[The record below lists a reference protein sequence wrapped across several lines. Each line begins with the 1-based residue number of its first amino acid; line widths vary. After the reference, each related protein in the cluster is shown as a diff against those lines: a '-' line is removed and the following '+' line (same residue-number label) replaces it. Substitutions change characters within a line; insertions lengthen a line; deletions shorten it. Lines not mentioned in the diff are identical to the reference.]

1 MKLTQFYLKSENKNN
16 EVVLYNTMNEA
27 VLILNNDIVKL
38 IEKDVN
44 ILNKDKF
51 FKIKNILIENEF
63 LIDDNIDEE
72 KNYMEALL
80 KQHRNFNHLSVH
92 ILPTTACNFNCV
104 YCYQSGIERHHFLS
118 QDKVDEIINYL
129 KNHIKNHPEIRSA
142 TYILHGGEPTV
153 NWKVVPY
160 ILEKLDNLSNLYN
173 IKYRTQ
179 IVTNGYLLTKE
190 KSDLL
195 YKYNWQRLQVTID
208 GPKEIYNSRR
218 VMNSGEDSYSTIVNN
233 LKYILDNDLIEKISI
248 RLNFD
253 QSNYIQVAEYLPQ
266 LKDLFGTE
274 KIILSLGYISDT
286 YNNTSAE
293 NFISANML
301 KEEKMVEAY
310 CILYKKTIDLGFEM
324 QDLFM
329 LEGMCTAK
337 LDNAFVIYPNGDIYK
352 CLSGVGRK
360 EFVESSIYNDK
371 KLPNYLY
378 PELYK
383 DCFNK
388 GCKFIPLCNS
398 GCRFNGFLKTGIKK
412 SNDCQKELLDNLNK
426 KLLAIKYLSKGE

>member
-1 MKLTQFYLKSENKNN
+1 MTILMKK
-16 EVVLYNTMNEA
+16 
-27 VLILNNDIVKL
+27 
-38 IEKDVN
+38 
-44 ILNKDKF
+44 
-51 FKIKNILIENEF
+51 
-63 LIDDNIDEE
+63 

-208 GPKEIYNSRR
+208 GPKEIHNSRR

-310 CILYKKTIDLGFEM
+310 CILYKKL
-324 QDLFM
+324 
-329 LEGMCTAK
+329 
-337 LDNAFVIYPNGDIYK
+337 
-352 CLSGVGRK
+352 
-360 EFVESSIYNDK
+360 
-371 KLPNYLY
+371 
-378 PELYK
+378 
-383 DCFNK
+383 
-388 GCKFIPLCNS
+388 
-398 GCRFNGFLKTGIKK
+398 
-412 SNDCQKELLDNLNK
+412 
-426 KLLAIKYLSKGE
+426 